1 MLRLIV
7 PGLLGSCTTVVGW
20 LGPCEPAAMAETAC
34 AGNCIGTNMI
44 AQLGLIR
51 SPAKVCGADVD
62 ARKGNVRLVAAH
74 GMSVGK
80 QTSTVQRHGK
90 SRTTTYYTSRSV
102 TEASRPTGANRQ
114 GDFHEQKADV
124 GSTASAPSRKT
135 ESPSSSLNTAAP
147 HEICINDSIEDL
159 SAGVSEHLPTSP
171 TPRRKQIMEP
181 FVQNTQGTHVD
192 LFDEGGAGNCVAAAS
207 HGVVSAHTGRPQNGD
222 KQNSNLEGSTQE
234 AVNRRGASNHRHHV
248 QYRHPVWLQR

>member
-1 MLRLIV
+1 MLRLIM
-7 PGLLGSCTTVVGW
+7 PGLVGSCTAVVGW
-20 LGPCEPAAMAETAC
+20 LGPCGPAAMAEIAC
-34 AGNCIGTNMI
+34 AGNCSGTDMI

-62 ARKGNVRLVAAH
+62 ARKCNVRLVAAH

-114 GDFHEQKADV
+114 GDFQEQKADV
-124 GSTASAPSRKT
+124 GCTASAPSRKT
-135 ESPSSSLNTAAP
+135 ESPSSSLTAAAP
-147 HEICINDSIEDL
+147 HEPCISGSIENL

-171 TPRRKQIMEP
+171 TPPRKQIMP
-181 FVQNTQGTHVD
+181 FVQNTQGTHVN
-192 LFDEGGAGNCVAAAS
+192 LFDEGGAGNFAAAAS
-207 HGVVSAHTGRPQNGD
+207 HGVVSAYTGRPQNGD
-222 KQNSNLEGSTQE
+222 KQNSNLEGKTQE
-234 AVNRRGASNHRHHV
+234 AVNRRGAFNHRHHV
-248 QYRHPVWLQR
+248 QYRHPVLLQR